1 MNEYLLA
8 FHKSQDA
15 DSRAYAL
22 STICR
27 ALEHYS
33 PWARKEI
40 RLEEDLVILVTTVN
54 TETVSRVLITAMG
67 YGDISSYVNRKG
79 N

>member
-8 FHKSQDA
+8 FHKDQDA
-15 DSRAYAL
+15 DSRAHGLAM
-22 STICR
+22 ICR

-40 RLEEDLVILVTTVN
+40 RLEEDMVVLATTAN

-67 YGDISSYVNRKG
+67 YGDISSYVNLKG